1 MSRRWS
7 PGMVLSI
14 DGLSIRVVP
23 GDKSAPY
30 SDGDLRLEWRV
41 DGRWRPVKMTS
52 VAVLVDFFADNED
65 WHFDARTEH
74 ALNWTSPGGEYFLE
88 FLEEAATG
96 GWRGADARLQAQKAA
111 KASHA

>member
-1 MSRRWS
+1 MDRRWS

-23 GDKSAPY
+23 GKKA
-30 SDGDLRLEWRV
+30 DGDLRLEWRV
-41 DGRWRPVKMTS
+41 DGRWRPVTMTS
-52 VAVLVDFFADNED
+52 VAVLADFFADNED
-65 WHFDARTEH
+65 WHFDARTAH
-74 ALNWTSPGGEYFLE
+74 ARSWTNPGGEYFLE
-88 FLEEAATG
+88 FLREAATG